1 MSENETNGE
10 SFAEM
15 LEAYGPPEGGDP
27 QVGDLVR
34 GTVMDI
40 TDDLVFVDTGTKL
53 DGVAERSELTGD
65 DGELAVT
72 VGDEV
77 ELYVV
82 ARDGGGIRLSKAIS
96 GVGGLHMLEQAQ
108 ENALPV
114 EGRVT
119 GTVKGGFSV
128 DILQRRAFCP
138 VSQMDT
144 AYVEDPEQY
153 VGQAFQFLVIKLEQ
167 RGRNVVLSR
176 RKLLEREREEE
187 ARRLE
192 SELHEGDE
200 VTGRVTRLASFGAFV
215 EIGPGVEGLVHISE
229 LGWSRVEEP
238 SVAVAVGDEVRAKVL
253 SMERDTK
260 GRLKVSLSMR
270 QAMPDPWLGVGGKYS
285 DGQKVTGKV
294 VRLADFG
301 AFVELEPGVEGLVH
315 VSEMSFTK
323 RVLNPADEVA
333 VGDEVSVTV
342 REVDLERR
350 RISLSLRDAAGDPWL
365 EAPDKY
371 TPGTTVR
378 GRVEKVERF
387 GVFVAL
393 EPGVVGLL
401 PKSNFAKAAKPADL
415 DRLSPGDEVAV
426 LVEAVRLAERRI
438 SLAPA
443 DAREAGD
450 WKRYAGGAGRPDAA
464 GAPTG
469 GQGMGL
475 LGQKLQQAMQDKK
488 KGK

>member
-1 MSENETNGE
+1 MSENGTNGE

-40 TDDLVFVDTGTKL
+40 TGDSVFVDTGTKL
-53 DGVAERSELTGD
+53 DGVAELAELTGE
-65 DGELAVT
+65 DGEPTVA

-82 ARDGGGIRLSKAIS
+82 ARDGGGIKLSKAIA
-96 GVGGLHMLEQAQ
+96 GVGGLHMLEQAL
-108 ENALPV
+108 ESALPV

-119 GTVKGGFSV
+119 GTVKGGFTV
-128 DILQRRAFCP
+128 DVLQRRAFCP

-153 VGQAFQFLVIKLEQ
+153 VGEQFQFLVIKLEQ

-176 RKLLEREREEE
+176 RRLLEREREEE
-187 ARRLE
+187 SRRLE
-192 SELHEGDE
+192 AELAEGDE
-200 VTGRVTRLASFGAFV
+200 VQGRVARLASFGAFV

-229 LGWSRVEEP
+229 LGWGRVDDP
-238 SVAVAVGDEVRAKVL
+238 SEAVAVGDEVRAKVL
-253 SMERDTK
+253 SMERDK
-260 GRLKVSLSMR
+260 GRLKISLSMR
-270 QAMPDPWLGVGGKYS
+270 QVMPDPWLGVEGKYA
-285 DGQKVTGKV
+285 DGRKIIGRV

-323 RVLNPADEVA
+323 RVLNPADEVS
-333 VGDEVSVTV
+333 VGDEVSVVV
-342 REVDLERR
+342 REVDLGRR
-350 RISLSLRDAAGDPWL
+350 RISLSLREAAGDPWL
-365 EAPDKY
+365 DVPDKY
-371 TPGTTVR
+371 TPGTKAMGV
-378 GRVEKVERF
+378 VEKMERF

-401 PKSNFAKAAKPADL
+401 PKSNFSKAAKPADL
-415 DRLSPGDEVAV
+415 DKLSPGDQVAV
-426 LVEAVRLAERRI
+426 LVESVRPAERRI

-450 WKRYAGGAGRPDAA
+450 WKRYAGADGPDQPGGSAG
-464 GAPTG
+464 T
-469 GQGMGL
+469 GMGL

-488 KGK
+488 KGKG

>member
-200 VTGRVTRLASFGAFV
+200 VTGREVAWESEVVDVLKPTYVVPVWVEPWGRGAGRGTRVLLHSVLAAEDGGTFYVVWCRARGAT
-215 EIGPGVEGLVHISE
+215 SE
-229 LGWSRVEEP
+229 LG
-238 SVAVAVGDEVRAKVL
+238 GDIFLHDVDRETALALARGERIRYRATL
-253 SMERDTK
+253 RRIT
-260 GRLKVSLSMR
+260 VSPAGPTGLE
-270 QAMPDPWLGVGGKYS
+270 S
-285 DGQKVTGKV
+285 DDQ
-294 VRLADFG
+294 
-301 AFVELEPGVEGLVH
+301 PGVHL
-315 VSEMSFTK
+315 T
-323 RVLNPADEVA
+323 D
-333 VGDEVSVTV
+333 
-342 REVDLERR
+342 
-350 RISLSLRDAAGDPWL
+350 
-365 EAPDKY
+365 
-371 TPGTTVR
+371 
-378 GRVEKVERF
+378 
-387 GVFVAL
+387 VAL
-393 EPGVVGLL
+393 LGP
-401 PKSNFAKAAKPADL
+401 
-415 DRLSPGDEVAV
+415 
-426 LVEAVRLAERRI
+426 
-438 SLAPA
+438 
-443 DAREAGD
+443 
-450 WKRYAGGAGRPDAA
+450 AGG
-464 GAPTG
+464 
-469 GQGMGL
+469 
-475 LGQKLQQAMQDKK
+475 QD
-488 KGK
+488 